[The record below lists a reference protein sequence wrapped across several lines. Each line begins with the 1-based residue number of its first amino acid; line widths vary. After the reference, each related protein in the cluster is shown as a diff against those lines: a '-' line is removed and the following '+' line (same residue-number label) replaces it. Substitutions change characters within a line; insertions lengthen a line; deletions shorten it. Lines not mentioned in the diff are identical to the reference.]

1 MIQRALGTAVH
12 ATERNQV
19 LHMDYLHMSD
29 VSDVDDTDEFHE
41 LLVLKDDLSH
51 YCELIPAKSP
61 DAETAVNA
69 LLDLFSRFG
78 VPSLLVSDGP
88 THFKNKV
95 IKSLVERM
103 TARHHFTT
111 PHCPWANGSVERLNQ
126 DILQVMRALL
136 SEYRLLPRQWCHLRP
151 LVQMSLNHT
160 LVASLGNRA
169 PITVFTGLPASNPLD
184 VVFLP
189 TKTISDVRLT
199 ADQVAVLSEKLRTSM
214 QSMHKDMDVERSKR
228 DVGDVGDVVVDFK
241 VGDYVLWAKLADQ
254 HKKYQDKLHAKWY
267 GPMRVVDAISPWVYE
282 IEDLITKVRHQAHV
296 KRLKYYIDSSLHI
309 SEEVETQVKHDNGQY
324 DVKQIVDH
332 RCANS
337 HLNKWELLVQWEGYA
352 GEDSW
357 EPVVQL
363 YRDAPNMVKAYVKQ
377 LSALE
382 IAHKIVA
389 QIRRNHPAVQID
401 MPSAV

>member
-1 MIQRALGTAVH
+1 
-12 ATERNQV
+12 
-19 LHMDYLHMSD
+19 
-29 VSDVDDTDEFHE
+29 
-41 LLVLKDDLSH
+41 
-51 YCELIPAKSP
+51 
-61 DAETAVNA
+61 
-69 LLDLFSRFG
+69 
-78 VPSLLVSDGP
+78 
-88 THFKNKV
+88 
-95 IKSLVERM
+95 
-103 TARHHFTT
+103 
-111 PHCPWANGSVERLNQ
+111 
-126 DILQVMRALL
+126 
-136 SEYRLLPRQWCHLRP
+136 
-151 LVQMSLNHT
+151 MSLNHT
-160 LVASLGNRA
+160 LVVSLGDRA

-228 DVGDVGDVVVDFK
+228 AVGDVGDVVVDFK

-282 IEDLITKVRHQAHV
+282 IEDLITKVRHQAHA

-309 SEEVETQVKHDNGQY
+309 SEEIVTQVKHDNGQY